1 NVVALFDAD
10 EAEGVL
16 YLAFEYV
23 EGLDLSQRVGVPPL
37 LSLRQ
42 VLTIGREVAMALD
55 YAHRSDIVHRD
66 IKPSNILLGPGG
78 EAKVAD
84 FGIAKLSGSTELTRT
99 GSVVGSPQYMSPEQ
113 VRGEALDGRS
123 DLFSLGVVLYELLC
137 RARPFGGDT
146 ISTLVYEILAKEP
159 HTVDQ
164 LRPGLPPRLVS
175 LVHGLLAK
183 DRQHRPTTG
192 AHVIAE
198 LNAIVAETPSELLD
212 GPAAPPAGDEGETI
226 RMPSSG
232 GMTGAGP
239 VPAPGSSSSVRP
251 SALYPTSTLAPAPP
265 SSSGVR
271 PPDHRRRLPLRRPL
285 RLLRRPLLPRR
296 GPRRRRRHLRLRRPS
311 PRRGARRRSI
321 RGRIRSRA
329 RASRSAW
336 RSPPSS
342 WPPPSASSPSAPSSA
357 ALKIRRR
364 PPRRSRSLKSQNLR
378 RQRLRARRLKA
389 RSPSP
394 PKRRLPPATGRPR
407 RRPTRP

>member
-1 NVVALFDAD
+1 MTTLQPHIPESIGRYKILRLLGSGAMGDVFLAEDLNIGRQLAIKTVRVVGGTETDISERKHRLLREARAAGKLLHPNVVALFDAD

-42 VLTIGREVAMALD
+42 VLTIGREVATALD

-84 FGIAKLSGSTELTRT
+84 FGIAKLTGSTELTRT

-164 LRPGLPPRLVS
+164 LRPGLPARLVT

-198 LNAIVAETPSELLD
+198 LDAIVAEAPSELLD

-232 GMTGAGP
+232 GMSGP
-239 VPAPGSSSSVRP
+239 VPAPGSSSSV
-251 SALYPTSTLAPAPP
+251 
-265 SSSGVR
+265 
-271 PPDHRRRLPLRRPL
+271 
-285 RLLRRPLLPRR
+285 
-296 GPRRRRRHLRLRRPS
+296 
-311 PRRGARRRSI
+311 
-321 RGRIRSRA
+321 
-329 RASRSAW
+329 
-336 RSPPSS
+336 
-342 WPPPSASSPSAPSSA
+342 
-357 ALKIRRR
+357 
-364 PPRRSRSLKSQNLR
+364 
-378 RQRLRARRLKA
+378 
-389 RSPSP
+389 
-394 PKRRLPPATGRPR
+394 
-407 RRPTRP
+407 